1 MRIHL
6 DRKLVIFVFP
16 VCFLCLMLLQPMQ
29 VYFSRT
35 SGFNYLLHVSF
46 FILAIAGSLL
56 TAYLA
61 VRAPSDTKTALCV
74 NAMAWLGT
82 YVLLVILVGISE
94 VDVPR
99 FLGAPA
105 LAAIFVGT
113 VFAVF
118 TYIWFLRPAALL
130 GTITAILVIVIVAP
144 SESYVR
150 TLPDAEPA
158 EVWFGPDEN
167 FRECEYRSDINC
179 AFVAWLMAR
188 PDLAAYAETGLPY
201 PVFLVSAEGG
211 GIYAAAHAYAALDIF
226 SETCPNFRQHVFSIS
241 SVSGGS
247 VGSAAYVAD
256 QSSYGQTTRIESCNL
271 KSSERPQKFAEDF
284 LSPILGS
291 FLFGNI
297 PNFFTRYVFDLNDSS
312 EVLESTFTAE
322 LDFAELGSGVG
333 EYWRP
338 DGNSPVILINTT
350 NLASGRVEIVSPFST
365 TRGLTTGSSR
375 NDAFRPNNGSVPAN
389 LSFASGSSLSA
400 RFPFL
405 TPSGLLAE
413 SLSFEDAGFDGTR
426 YNVYV
431 DGGYF
436 DNSGIGVTRQ
446 LLSDLNSSWNHGLD
460 YNCKD
465 ESEAFCNYIL
475 LDRGAQSSDATVS
488 TAGNNPD
495 WGGRDPRLET
505 VSYLAASECISRT
518 ERPCSKEIWDAGVV
532 PVSIYHIVI
541 YAEPDHWDEPDLTA
555 LPRLYAQRQNQS
567 FFDPITAV
575 LNTRSSR
582 AAIERNDL
590 LFQIHGS
597 WLQPH
602 GLSANDKTVVL
613 QNLDVEA
620 LGFPLS
626 WTLGSG
632 SMDTLL
638 TDILD
643 TSKCQFLVDGV
654 TWEGGSSIHET
665 GCTIG
670 DIAVI
675 LTDSPLE
682 GHDLGEF

>member
-1 MRIHL
+1 
-6 DRKLVIFVFP
+6 
-16 VCFLCLMLLQPMQ
+16 MLLQPMQ

-35 SGFNYLLHVSF
+35 SGFNYLLHLSF
-46 FILAIAGSLL
+46 FILAIAGSFL
-56 TAYLA
+56 TACLA
-61 VRAPSDTKTALCV
+61 YRAPLDSKTALCV
-74 NAMAWLGT
+74 NAIAWLGT
-82 YVLLVILVGISE
+82 YMLLVILVSTSE
-94 VDVPR
+94 VDAPR

-105 LAAIFVGT
+105 LAAIFLGMI
-113 VFAVF
+113 FAVF
-118 TYIWFLRPAALL
+118 TYIGFLRPAALL
-130 GTITAILVIVIVAP
+130 GAVTAILVIVLIAP

-150 TLPDAEPA
+150 TLPDAKPD

-201 PVFLVSAEGG
+201 PVFLISAEGG
-211 GIYAAAHAYAALDIF
+211 GIYAAAHAYAALDVF
-226 SETCPNFRQHVFSIS
+226 SETCPNFRQHVFTIS

-256 QSSYGQTTRIESCNL
+256 QSSYGQTTSIERCNL

-297 PNFFTRYVFDLNDSS
+297 PNFFTRYVFNLNDSS
-312 EVLESTFTAE
+312 EILESTFTSE
-322 LDFAELGSGVG
+322 LAFAELSSGVR

-338 DGNSPVILINTT
+338 DGNSPVILFNTT
-350 NLASGRVEIVSPFST
+350 NLASGRVETVSPFST
-365 TRGLTTGSSR
+365 ARGLTTGSSR
-375 NDAFRPNNGSVPAN
+375 NDAFRPNNGTVPAN

-413 SLSFEDAGFDGTR
+413 TLSLEDADFDGTR

-446 LLSDLNSSWNHGLD
+446 LLSDLSSSWNHGLN
-460 YNCKD
+460 YSCKD

-475 LDRGAQSSDATVS
+475 LDRGAQSSDATIS

-495 WGGRDPRLET
+495 WNGGDPRLET
-505 VSYLAASECISRT
+505 DSYLVASECIFRT

-532 PVSIYHIVI
+532 PVSIYQLVI
-541 YAEPDHWDEPDLTA
+541 YAEPDHWDEPDPTA
-555 LPRLYAQRQNQS
+555 LKKLYSQGQNQS
-567 FFDPITAV
+567 FLDPITA
-575 LNTRSSR
+575 LFSTRSSR

-590 LFQIHGS
+590 LFQRHGS

-602 GLSANDKTVVL
+602 GLSANDKTVIL

-626 WTLGSG
+626 WTLGSR
-632 SMDTLL
+632 SMNTLL
-638 TDILD
+638 SGLLD
-643 TSKCQFLVDGV
+643 TSECQFQVDGV
-654 TWEGGSSIHET
+654 TREGDPSIHET

-675 LTDSPLE
+675 LTNSPLE